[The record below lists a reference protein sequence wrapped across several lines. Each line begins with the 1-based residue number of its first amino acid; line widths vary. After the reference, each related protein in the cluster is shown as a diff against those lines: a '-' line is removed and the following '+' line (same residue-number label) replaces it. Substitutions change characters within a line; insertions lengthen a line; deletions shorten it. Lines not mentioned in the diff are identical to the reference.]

1 MAFTINKRGEILLGT
16 VRGKWSSG
24 ARSRYGENKSAL
36 VGLAIMFVV
45 VVAATG
51 ADFIMPHFYGDQDL
65 MERLKP
71 PVWIVGGT
79 WNHLLGT
86 DSLGRDVWSRMIYGA
101 RVSMLVSLAG
111 VFAAGVVG
119 VLLGLLAGYYEKLL
133 GNVIMRITDVQLTF
147 PPLLLAIAIMAVLK
161 PSLMNVIIVL
171 SLRSWVIYART
182 VRGLVL
188 SEKTK
193 DYVLAALSIDASNR
207 RIMFQHILPNIMG
220 PIIVIST
227 FQLPALILTEASL
240 SFLGLGVQPPVPSW
254 GEMLNSSRDYISSAW
269 WLVTFPGVAIM
280 ITVLGGNLLG
290 DGLRDILD
298 PRSRTASS

>member
-1 MAFTINKRGEILLGT
+1 MTFTLNKRGEILLGKA
-16 VRGKWSSG
+16 RGKWLPRAG
-24 ARSRYGENKSAL
+24 SRYWENKSAL
-36 VGLAIMFVV
+36 VGLAIMAVV
-45 VVAATG
+45 VVAAIG
-51 ADFIMPHFYGDQDL
+51 ADAIMPHFYGDQDL

-71 PVWIVGGT
+71 PVWNAGGT
-79 WNHLLGT
+79 WDHILGT

-119 VLLGLLAGYYEKLL
+119 VLLGLLAGYYGKFL
-133 GNVIMRITDVQLTF
+133 GGVIMRITDVQLTF

-207 RIMFQHILPNIMG
+207 RIMFRHILPNIMG

-290 DGLRDILD
+290 DGLRDRLD

>member
-16 VRGKWSSG
+16 ARGKWSSG
-24 ARSRYGENKSAL
+24 VRSRYLENKLAL
-36 VGLAIMFVV
+36 VGAAIMAVV
-45 VVAATG
+45 VLGAIG

-65 MERLKP
+65 MVRLKP
-71 PVWIVGGT
+71 PVWTAGGT
-79 WNHLLGT
+79 WDHILGT

-111 VFAAGVVG
+111 VCAAGLVG
-119 VLLGLLAGYYEKLL
+119 VLLGLLAGYYEKFL

-147 PPLLLAIAIMAVLK
+147 PPLLLAIAVMAVLK

-193 DYVLAALSIDASNR
+193 DYVLAALSIDASNW
-207 RIMFQHILPNIMG
+207 RIMFRHILPNIMG

-254 GEMLNSSRDYISSAW
+254 GEMLNSSRDYLSSAW

-298 PRSRTASS
+298 PRSRAASS

>member
-1 MAFTINKRGEILLGT
+1 MAFSINKREQILLST
-16 VRGKWSSG
+16 ARGKWLPRVGTS
-24 ARSRYGENKSAL
+24 YWKNKSAL
-36 VGLAIMFVV
+36 VGLAIMATVV
-45 VVAATG
+45 FAAVS

-71 PVWIVGGT
+71 PVWIAGGT
-79 WNHLLGT
+79 RDHILGT

-119 VLLGLLAGYYEKLL
+119 VLLGLLAGYYGKFL
-133 GNVIMRITDVQLTF
+133 GSVIMRITDVQLTF

-188 SEKTK
+188 SEKTR

-207 RIMFQHILPNIMG
+207 RIMFRHILPNIMG

>member
-1 MAFTINKRGEILLGT
+1 MASTINKRDGTLLTT
-16 VRGKWSSG
+16 VRGRRSSG
-24 ARSRYGENKSAL
+24 VGSRYWENKSAL
-36 VGLAIMFVV
+36 LGLAIMAVV
-45 VVAATG
+45 VFAAVS

-79 WNHLLGT
+79 WDHLLGT

-111 VFAAGVVG
+111 VFAAGIVG
-119 VLLGLLAGYYEKLL
+119 VLLGLLAGYYEKFF
-133 GNVIMRITDVQLTF
+133 GSVIMRITDVQLTF
-147 PPLLLAIAIMAVLK
+147 PPLLLAIAVMAVLK

-193 DYVLAALSIDASNR
+193 DYVLA
-207 RIMFQHILPNIMG
+207 
-220 PIIVIST
+220 
-227 FQLPALILTEASL
+227 
-240 SFLGLGVQPPVPSW
+240 
-254 GEMLNSSRDYISSAW
+254 
-269 WLVTFPGVAIM
+269 
-280 ITVLGGNLLG
+280 
-290 DGLRDILD
+290 
-298 PRSRTASS
+298 